1 MKGRLLSLDV
11 FRGLTIASMVLV
23 NNPGAG
29 ATTYASLLHASWN
42 GWTFTDTV
50 FPFFL
55 WIAGVAMTFSFA
67 RRLDM
72 TPGSS
77 RGPLMLHSLKRAA
90 SIFGVGLLLNGFP
103 YYNLATLRI
112 PGVLQRIAVCYLI
125 AAAIV
130 LYFGIRGCALSIPVL
145 FAVYWVFMTLVPV
158 PGFGP
163 GVLTTEGNFSA
174 YVDRIFLT
182 GHMYSQT
189 KTWDP
194 EGIVSTLPAI
204 ASVLFGI
211 LTGEWLR
218 VGRSREQ
225 KPSGNEKALW
235 MLAAGGILIVAG
247 YVMNIWMPINKNLWT
262 PSYTALMAGLALVVF
277 SACYWTIDVK
287 GWKSWSR
294 PFAIYGS
301 NAIVLYALSGLLARL
316 LSLIKFDGA
325 TLKSLVYQN
334 VFVPLASPY
343 SASLLFALSNVA
355 IVYLAA
361 WAMYRK
367 QWYVRL

>member
-1 MKGRLLSLDV
+1 MKDRLVSLDV
-11 FRGLTIASMVLV
+11 FRGLTIASMILV

-29 ATTYASLLHASWN
+29 ATTYAPLLHAAWD

-67 RRLDM
+67 KRAAN
-72 TPGSS
+72 PAAAK
-77 RGPLMLHSLKRAA
+77 GPLMLHSLKRAA
-90 SIFGVGLLLNGFP
+90 SIFAVGLLLNGFP
-103 YYNLATLRI
+103 YFDLSTLRI

-125 AAAIV
+125 AAAIL
-130 LYFGIRGCALSIPVL
+130 LYTGVRGCAVAIPAL
-145 FAVYWVFMTLVPV
+145 FAVYWVLMTLVPV

-163 GVLTTEGNFSA
+163 GVLTREGNFSG

-211 LTGEWLR
+211 LTGAWLR
-218 VGRSREQ
+218 GNREGGSKTVG
-225 KPSGNEKALW
+225 
-235 MLAAGGILIVAG
+235 MLASGGLLIAAG
-247 YVMNIWMPINKNLWT
+247 YVMNVWMPFNKNLWT
-262 PSYTALMAGLALVVF
+262 PSYTALMAGLALAVF
-277 SACYWTIDVK
+277 GVCYWIIDVK
-287 GWKSWSR
+287 GIALWSR

-301 NAIVLYALSGLLARL
+301 NAIVLYALSGLLARML
-316 LSLIKFDGA
+316 GILRIGGA
-325 TLKSLVYQN
+325 TLKTAVYQT

-343 SASLLFALSNVA
+343 NASLLFALSNVA
-355 IVYLAA
+355 VIYLAA
-361 WAMYRK
+361 WFLYRK
-367 QWYVRL
+367 QWFVRL

>member
-1 MKGRLLSLDV
+1 MKGRLLSLDA
-11 FRGLTIASMVLV
+11 FRGLTIASMILV

-29 ATTYASLLHASWN
+29 ATTYAPLLHASWS

-55 WIAGVAMTFSFA
+55 WIAGVAMTYSFA
-67 RRLDM
+67 KRFETPLE
-72 TPGSS
+72 TPGAA

-90 SIFGVGLLLNGFP
+90 SIFAVGLLLNGFP
-103 YYNLATLRI
+103 YFDLSTLRI

-125 AAAIV
+125 AAAIL
-130 LYFGIRGCALSIPVL
+130 LYLGIRGCALSIPVL
-145 FAVYWVFMTLVPV
+145 FAVYWVLMTLVPV

-163 GVLTTEGNFSA
+163 GVFTPDGNFSG
-174 YVDRIFLT
+174 YVDRLFLT

-204 ASVLFGI
+204 ASTLFGI
-211 LTGEWLR
+211 LTGQWLR
-218 VGRSREQ
+218 TRRG
-225 KPSGNEKALW
+225 GNEKTLR
-235 MLAAGGILIVAG
+235 MLASGGALILAG

-262 PSYTALMAGLALVVF
+262 PSYTSLMAGLALAVF
-277 SACYWTIDVK
+277 GVCYWTVDVK
-287 GWKSWSR
+287 GWARWSR

-301 NAIVLYALSGLLARL
+301 NAIVLYALSGLLARMMGIVKL
-316 LSLIKFDGA
+316 DGS
-325 TLKSLVYQN
+325 TLKTLVYQN
-334 VFVPLASPY
+334 VFVPLANPY
-343 SASLLFALSNVA
+343 NASLLFALSSVA
-355 IVYLAA
+355 VVYLAA

-367 QWYVRL
+367 QWFVRL